1 MVSIS
6 NKSQKMP
13 ASAIRKLS
21 PFADAAKAKGIKVY
35 HLNVG
40 APDIKSP
47 ECSMNAVKENNL
59 DHVSYSNSAG
69 LAELRK
75 AMVEKY
81 YKKIGIDIEV
91 PEIIMTVGG
100 SEAVDMALKICCD
113 EGDEVIVM
121 EPFYTNYNTFCFM
134 SGITLKVVPTDIRNC
149 FQVPQMSEFEKL
161 VSPKTKAVLLSNP
174 GNPTGTLY
182 TKEKM
187 LAIGELVRKHNLF
200 LISDEVYREF
210 CYTEEPHFSAMNIP
224 GIEQNVILVDSVSK
238 RYNLC
243 GCRIG
248 CIISHN
254 KDVMAAAMK
263 YAQARLCPPVYG
275 QLASLGA
282 LDTTQEYFDQ
292 VKKEYIARR
301 NFAVETLNKMY
312 GVFSPMPTGAF
323 YTVAEVP
330 VDNAESF
337 AKWMLTDFSIAGETT
352 MVTPAKSFY
361 RSEGVGYNHI
371 RVAYVLEVPE
381 LKKALHILEEGL
393 KAYPGRTNK

>member
-1 MVSIS
+1 
-6 NKSQKMP
+6 
-13 ASAIRKLS
+13 
-21 PFADAAKAKGIKVY
+21 
-35 HLNVG
+35 
-40 APDIKSP
+40 
-47 ECSMNAVKENNL
+47 
-59 DHVSYSNSAG
+59 
-69 LAELRK
+69 
-75 AMVEKY
+75 
-81 YKKIGIDIEV
+81 
-91 PEIIMTVGG
+91 
-100 SEAVDMALKICCD
+100 
-113 EGDEVIVM
+113 
-121 EPFYTNYNTFCFM
+121 
-134 SGITLKVVPTDIRNC
+134 
-149 FQVPQMSEFEKL
+149 
-161 VSPKTKAVLLSNP
+161 
-174 GNPTGTLY
+174 
-182 TKEKM
+182 
-187 LAIGELVRKHNLF
+187 
-200 LISDEVYREF
+200 
-210 CYTEEPHFSAMNIP
+210 MNIP

-301 NFAVETLNKMY
+301 NFAVETLNKMD

>member
-21 PFADAAKAKGIKVY
+21 PFADAAKAHGIKVY

-282 LDTTQEYFDQ
+282 LDTTQEYFDE
-292 VKKEYIARR
+292 VTKEYIARR
-301 NFAVETLNKMY
+301 NFAVETLNKME

-330 VDNAESF
+330 VDNAENF

>member
-100 SEAVDMALKICCD
+100 SEAVDMALKISCD

-149 FQVPQMSEFEKL
+149 FQVPQMSEFENL

-301 NFAVETLNKMY
+301 NFAVETLNKMD